1 MWQGTSTFTL
11 YPLPFTLYPLPFNLY
26 PLPFTPYP
34 FSQLLHLFIALI
46 NQIRITRPDPVDPT
60 PTNYQ
65 EATLIDKEEAESI
78 SPDWYELLNEL
89 ADKQPARSPIQNWR
103 ELEEA
108 CEKGWF
114 LTTKQV
120 QELAGAKPKEI
131 NGGEARLSLPKP
143 EKLGIKLSGW

>member
-1 MWQGTSTFTL
+1 VARDKHLYPLPLTL
-11 YPLPFTLYPLPFNLY
+11 YPLPLTL
-26 PLPFTPYP
+26 YP

-120 QELAGAKPKEI
+120 QELAGAKPRGNQWRRGAFVFTKAGKI
-131 NGGEARLSLPKP
+131 GNQAAWLV
-143 EKLGIKLSGW
+143 EKI